1 MCSLCVI
8 WNTQPFNIVKHLK
21 FWFLGVLRSKM
32 GVFVVLYLVSFHLEA
47 ASIKLVSFPVF
58 RLIFFIQALHL
69 SLQDSSVML

>member
-1 MCSLCVI
+1 
-8 WNTQPFNIVKHLK
+8 
-21 FWFLGVLRSKM
+21 M

-69 SLQDSSVML
+69 SLRDSSVML